1 MILVPRIIHYVW
13 LGEKPMPPLMCQWRE
28 KWKTLHPSWQIK
40 IWSEAPGRIE
50 LLTCKYETLASK
62 HPALLQRCCH
72 LSQRSNIWR
81 YELIARFGGLYL
93 DTDFE
98 PIKNIED
105 LIDSK
110 EAFAGKSTVTYP
122 EGTKIEAACSLF
134 GCIAHHPWTMDLV
147 EHIGTRDPTLSR
159 SLGFSY
165 FHEITSRHPEVALFE
180 PDVFYSQ
187 RWEQPGH
194 YKSPLPKDAHAV
206 HRWSSKWFP
215 DGFKPLRNS
224 P

>member
-1 MILVPRIIHYVW
+1 
-13 LGEKPMPPLMCQWRE
+13 MPPLMCQWRV
-28 KWKTLHPSWQIK
+28 KWGTLHPGWK
-40 IWSEAPGRIE
+40 INVWSEAPGHIE
-50 LLTCKYETLASK
+50 LLTCKWEMFASQYPRQLRK
-62 HPALLQRCCH
+62 CCH

-81 YELIARFGGLYL
+81 YELIERFGGLYL
-93 DTDFE
+93 DADFE

-110 EAFAGKSTVTYP
+110 EAFAGKSTVNYP
-122 EGTKIEAACSLF
+122 EGSKIEAACSLI
-134 GCIAHHPWTMDLV
+134 GSTPHHPWTRDLV
-147 EHIGTRDPTLSR
+147 EHVKTRDPAMSR

-165 FHEITSRHPEVALFE
+165 FHEITSRHPEVVLFE

-194 YKSPLPKDAHAV
+194 YKPIPPKSAYAV

-215 DGFKPLRNS
+215 EGFRMLATEAAPKKR
-224 P
+224 

>member
-1 MILVPRIIHYVW
+1 MILIPKTIHYIW
-13 LGEKPMPPLMCQWRE
+13 LGGKPMPPLMCQWRE
-28 KWKTLHPSWQIK
+28 KWGTLHPDWKIR
-40 IWSEAPGRIE
+40 IWSEAPDHIE
-50 LLTCKYETLASK
+50 RLVCNSRMLASQY
-62 HPALLQRCCH
+62 PFLLRRCCH

-81 YELIARFGGLYL
+81 YELIERFGGLYL

-98 PIKNIED
+98 PVRNIED
-105 LIDSK
+105 LIDSR

-122 EGTKIEAACSLF
+122 EGTKIEAACSLI
-134 GCIAHHPWTMDLV
+134 GCIPHHPWTRDLV
-147 EHIGTRDPTLSR
+147 ECVKTRDPAVSR

-187 RWEQPGH
+187 RWEQPGR
-194 YKSPLPKDAHAV
+194 YKPPLSKDAYAV

-215 DGFKPLRNS
+215 DGFKPLKTS
-224 P
+224 